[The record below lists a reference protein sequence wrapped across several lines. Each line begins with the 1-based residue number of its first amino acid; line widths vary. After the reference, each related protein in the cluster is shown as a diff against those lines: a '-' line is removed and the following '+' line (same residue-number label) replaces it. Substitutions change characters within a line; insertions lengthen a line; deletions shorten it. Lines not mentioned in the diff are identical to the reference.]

1 MSPSTGIL
9 SSEEMEMNILDAYKE
24 QCAINK
30 AKMKK
35 NHPGLYKWCHGKWA
49 WVVSVIGFGL
59 LIWRWSTCG
68 F

>member
-1 MSPSTGIL
+1 MSLI
-9 SSEEMEMNILDAYKE
+9 DAYKE

-35 NHPGLYKWCHGKWA
+35 NHPGLYKWCWGKWA
-49 WVVSVIGFGL
+49 WL
-59 LIWRWSTCG
+59 LDAIAFAFFVWLIFTGR